1 MWATVQTASGFM
13 FILIKDEHGILNT
26 VLRAIVNSHY
36 QESIMNKDQVK
47 GRIEEA
53 KGKVKEVAGKVVGN
67 KDLEQEGKI
76 QNTKGKVQAGYGD
89 LKEDVKDAI

>member
-1 MWATVQTASGFM
+1 M

-76 QNTKGKVQAGYGD
+76 QNAKGKVQAGYGD
-89 LKEDVKDAI
+89 LKEDVKDAL

>member
-1 MWATVQTASGFM
+1 
-13 FILIKDEHGILNT
+13 
-26 VLRAIVNSHY
+26 
-36 QESIMNKDQVK
+36 MNKDQVK

-76 QNTKGKVQAGYGD
+76 QSLYEKYKFKGTHLCGALFISLREQFF
-89 LKEDVKDAI
+89 